1 MWRIAIKE
9 IRLSNVTSYININ
22 TCILINNNFNNI
34 IVIKLYKGIIKE

>member
-9 IRLSNVTSYININ
+9 IRLSNVTSYIN